1 MQKLIFSLVLAA
13 ATLGIFGG
21 LRQASFVWSD
31 PQDVLAASTSEP
43 AITAARQAWTLKSGE
58 GYEPVTPT
66 VWAIVKA
73 TQGVDSNGANDAR
86 TFHTLSLAVHVVS
99 VVVVFLILSLVTQ
112 SPPASFVGAML
123 FAAHPLQVEP
133 VAYVAAFKFVLGGAL
148 ALIAIWQYLTF
159 ASAAKEP
166 RRKSPRKH
174 AYLGTLAFILAVLT
188 TPIAVVT
195 PLVAIVLEKLLPKR
209 ASLLSGRSP
218 TWPLVLW
225 SILAIVPAIL
235 AINAQNT
242 GALATGVPFWAR
254 PFVAADAVSFY
265 LSKIFVPVLI
275 GPDYGRS
282 PSYLIANWWGFVTWI
297 FPVMMF
303 ALLSYGRSKARAW
316 YAAAALLLVVALLPV
331 LGLVL
336 FEGQATSTVA
346 NRFAYLAMLAPAL
359 AVAYTVA
366 MPKQS
371 WLSAAAVLAVA
382 ASAFAT
388 NVNVRHWLTDDALW
402 SHAVQVNPASPIAH
416 ATLGDGFR
424 RQGDWQNAA
433 THYRKA
439 LEVNAVS
446 PEIHFYLGEIER
458 EHGDVKT
465 AVELYK
471 KTLVLDPEYA
481 PAYGRLGLAYFA
493 EGDQEAALTHLRK
506 AVELSPESEEP
517 VRYLGML
524 YVKKGEYPEAITY
537 LNKAERLS
545 SGEPADVQAEIHALL
560 GLAMVKTQQVDVA
573 QVHLE
578 KALKLDPSHVA
589 AHRTLADIYFAQNK
603 YPEARP
609 HYEFAL
615 KTVTDDPA
623 VYRNLGTILSA
634 NKQYGPASQL
644 FSKALELKPDSAET
658 LSSVG
663 VSYFRLRQFTEA
675 EASFK
680 KALELNPSLAD
691 PHYFLGDIARWRGKE
706 PEALSE
712 YYRALKL
719 DPTHLDANYR
729 LGNHFM
735 KQGSPGQ
742 AIRHFQAALKA
753 APEDQRLIYSIKQ
766 AERAQS
772 GGDTTF

>member
-13 ATLGIFGG
+13 ATLGVLGG
-21 LRQASFVWSD
+21 LRQADFVWSD
-31 PQDVLAASTSEP
+31 PQDVLGASTSEP
-43 AITAARQAWTLKSGE
+43 AIAAARQAWHLKSGE
-58 GYEPVTPT
+58 SFEPMAAT
-66 VWAIVKA
+66 VWAVVKA
-73 TQGVDSNGANDAR
+73 SQSDKAATVNQAR
-86 TFHTLSLAVHVVS
+86 AFHTLSLAAHVVS
-99 VVVVFLILSLVTQ
+99 AIVVFLILALVTQ
-112 SPPASFVGAML
+112 SPPASFFGALL

-133 VAYVAAFKFVLGGAL
+133 VAYVAAFKFVLGGTC
-148 ALIAIWQYLTF
+148 ALIAIWQYLVF
-159 ASAAKEP
+159 AAASKES
-166 RRKSPRKH
+166 RRKSPLKH
-174 AYLGTLAFILAVLT
+174 AYIATIAFVLAVLS

-195 PLVAIVLEKLLPKR
+195 PLIALVIEKLLPRR

-225 SILAIVPAIL
+225 SVLAIVPAVW

-242 GALATGVPFWAR
+242 VALATEVPFWAR

-282 PSYLIANWWGFVTWI
+282 PSYLIANWWGFVTWV
-297 FPVMMF
+297 FPVMLF
-303 ALLSYGRSKARAW
+303 AVLSYWRSKARAW
-316 YAAAALLLVVALLPV
+316 YAAAATLLVVALLPV
-331 LGLVL
+331 MGFVL

-366 MPKQS
+366 MPKQT
-371 WLSAAAVLAVA
+371 WLSVAAVAGVA
-382 ASAFAT
+382 ACAFVANL
-388 NVNVRHWLTDDALW
+388 NVQNWLTDDALW
-402 SHAVQVNPASPIAH
+402 RHAVRVNPTSPIAH
-416 ATLGDGFR
+416 ATLGDSFR
-424 RQGDWQNAA
+424 KQGDWKNAA
-433 THYRKA
+433 EHYRKA

-458 EHGDVKT
+458 EHGDVKA

-471 KTLVLDPEYA
+471 KTLVLDPNYA

-493 EGDQEAALTHLRK
+493 DGDQEAALSHLRK

-524 YVKKGEYPEAITY
+524 YVRKGEYAEATTF
-537 LNKAERLS
+537 LDKALRLS
-545 SGEPADVQAEIHALL
+545 SEEPQAVQAEIYALL
-560 GLAMVKTQQVDVA
+560 GLAMVKTQQVEVA
-573 QVHLE
+573 QEHLE
-578 KALKLDPSHVA
+578 KALQLDPGHVA
-589 AHRTLADIYFAQNK
+589 AHKTLGDVYFAQNK

-615 KTVTDDPA
+615 KTLKDDPA
-623 VYRNLGTILSA
+623 VYRNLGTILAA
-634 NKQYGPASQL
+634 NKEYGPASQF
-644 FSKALELKPDSAET
+644 FSQALQLEPNSAAT

-663 VSYFRLRQFTEA
+663 VTYFRLRQFTEA

-680 KALELNPSLAD
+680 KALELDAGLAD

-706 PEALSE
+706 PEAISE

-742 AIRHFQAALKA
+742 AIRHFQAALRA

-772 GGDTTF
+772 GGDATF